1 MCVDGNKWKSI
12 RGEKI
17 ETFKVPEGSGS
28 WSWRLLWVELSSS
41 SRTATNG
48 LFSWSV
54 PFWDVYFVIETR
66 ELDLDWKLFQLLAAC
81 SPWGGVYWIQF
92 NAALSTFCMN
102 DAAFSGS
109 SFCVSWWTQWC
120 CFHFYLFS
128 FMSGFFA
135 SFHQTHDLEKVIRAV
150 RTRPS
155 LLARLQMVQQSFV
168 YGHITRESASLH
180 SLSVH
185 FRIHLKIFLCFLRL
199 LMVRVIQLSVS
210 RVLRPEVTPQT
221 KRWQILWSRCSTV
234 WISYRLT

>member
-1 MCVDGNKWKSI
+1 MCVDGKKWKSI

-135 SFHQTHDLEKVIRAV
+135 SFHQTPDLPWSGK
-150 RTRPS
+150 
-155 LLARLQMVQQSFV
+155 
-168 YGHITRESASLH
+168 GHPCRSYT
-180 SLSVH
+180 
-185 FRIHLKIFLCFLRL
+185 
-199 LMVRVIQLSVS
+199 SVS
-210 RVLRPEVTPQT
+210 FSSFADGAAELCLRSHHQRVGLAALALCPF
-221 KRWQILWSRCSTV
+221 
-234 WISYRLT
+234 